1 MSYPAIQPS
10 SDLIEA
16 LKLDQEN
23 FELSNVILKNH
34 NAMRSVYEL
43 YNLRSDLLEFAKDP
57 KVGLEILGPEPK
69 RPSQELLQGMTDD
82 EKNRAMQD
90 YATMVKMYE
99 DRKKA
104 MEMHVPYADF
114 VMIENYLEKYRKT
127 IHVTPAVKG
136 LRFKA
141 FTKDVEHE
149 DKGILG
155 GFFKRSVEQ

>member
-1 MSYPAIQPS
+1 MSYPIVDRA

-23 FELSNVILKNH
+23 FEMSNLIFKNH
-34 NAMRSVYEL
+34 NALRSVYEF
-43 YNLRSDLLEFAKDP
+43 YGIRSDLLEFAKDP
-57 KVGLEILGPEPK
+57 AAGLDMLGPEPRK
-69 RPSQELLQGMTDD
+69 PDLEKYTAD
-82 EKNRAMQD
+82 EEKERALSEYRQL
-90 YATMVKMYE
+90 VKIYE

-114 VMIENYLEKYRKT
+114 LLIESYLEKFRKT
-127 IHVTPAVKG
+127 FHATPAVKG

-149 DKGILG
+149 EKKWYGGLFNKGN
-155 GFFKRSVEQ
+155 QTPA